1 MNIMQILLFIL
12 QAFGFLLFIDSATN
26 LKNLFKIKITF
37 SNLPISIMMFL
48 FVLIGSYICITHF
61 LWYMLI
67 GLIITVFFLI
77 ITSLAPE
84 NKIVDKL
91 QSKLISSAIS
101 LFFWPHLIIIIMM
114 ILFNANNL
122 NNEKF

>member
-101 LFFWPHLIIIIMM
+101 LFFWPHLMIIIMM

-122 NNEKF
+122 NNEKL

>member
-1 MNIMQILLFIL
+1 MNIMQILLFVL
-12 QAFGFLLFIDSATN
+12 QAFGFLLFIDSAMN

-37 SNLPISIMMFL
+37 SNLPTSIMMFL

-61 LWYMLI
+61 LWYILI
-67 GLIITVFFLI
+67 GLFITCFFLI

-101 LFFWPHLIIIIMM
+101 LFFWPHLIIIMLI
-114 ILFNANNL
+114 IIVNANSSY
-122 NNEKF
+122 EKF